1 MHISILESEQN
12 MLELRSDVMENINQ
26 EHKNVVMFKKQSQ
39 TKEVWRRFKKNKGAL
54 IGLVMLSAILII
66 LLLADFITP
75 YETATKQQLAI
86 KLQPPSFEHIMGT
99 DSYGRDVFARV
110 VHGGRT
116 SLTIAILATISSC
129 ILGSTLGAIAG
140 YFGGKVDSIIMRSLD
155 IFMSVPDILFTMAVV
170 FALGAN
176 FVNLLIALT
185 LAYFT
190 NYVRLVR
197 SQVLNLA
204 EQDYVEA
211 ARAGG
216 SGSAR
221 IIISHIIPNAM
232 GVIIVNTTLNIA
244 KIILYQSTLSF
255 LGLGMP
261 PPAPEWGLML
271 AEAREFMRTAP
282 HLLFLPSLA
291 IVLSACSVNLI
302 GDGLRDALDPH
313 LKS

>member
-1 MHISILESEQN
+1 MSEN
-12 MLELRSDVMENINQ
+12 VTTSASVPQ
-26 EHKNVVMFKKQSQ
+26 EHVEFKRQSQ
-39 TKEVWRRFKKNKGAL
+39 VKEVWRRFRKNKGSMVGL
-54 IGLVMLSAILII
+54 ILLII
-66 LLLADFITP
+66 IALLLICAPLLVD
-75 YETATKQQLAI
+75 YEDAVTMNMSVKLA
-86 KLQPPSFEHIMGT
+86 KPSAEHWLGL
-99 DSYGRDVFARV
+99 DSYGRDLLARV
-110 VHGGRT
+110 LYGGRT
-116 SLTIAILATISSC
+116 SIGIAVLATISSC
-129 ILGSTLGAIAG
+129 IVGSTLGAIAG
-140 YFGGKVDSIIMRSLD
+140 YFGGKVDNIIMRALD

-197 SQVLNLA
+197 SQILSLS
-204 EQDYVEA
+204 ELEYVEA

-221 IIISHIIPNAM
+221 IILSHIFPNAI
-232 GVIIVNTTLNIA
+232 GVIIVNTTLNVA
-244 KIILYQSTLSF
+244 KIILYESTLGF

-261 PPAPEWGLML
+261 PPAPEWGQII
-271 AEAREFMRTAP
+271 ADAREYMRAAP
-282 HLLFLPSLA
+282 HMLLFPALA
-291 IVLSACSVNLI
+291 IVITACSVNLV

>member
-1 MHISILESEQN
+1 MA
-12 MLELRSDVMENINQ
+12 R
-26 EHKNVVMFKKQSQ
+26 
-39 TKEVWRRFKKNKGAL
+39 
-54 IGLVMLSAILII
+54 
-66 LLLADFITP
+66 LL
-75 YETATKQQLAI
+75 
-86 KLQPPSFEHIMGT
+86 
-99 DSYGRDVFARV
+99 
-110 VHGGRT
+110 HGGRI
-116 SLTIAILATISSC
+116 SLSIALLATFSSAV
-129 ILGSTLGAIAG
+129 LGSALGAISG
-140 YFGGKVDSIIMRSLD
+140 YFGGKVDSFIMRSLD

-170 FALGAN
+170 YALGAN
-176 FVNLLIALT
+176 FRNLLIALT

-216 SGSAR
+216 SRSAR

-232 GVIIVNTTLNIA
+232 GVIIVNTTLNVA

-261 PPAPEWGLML
+261 PPQPEWGLML
-271 AEAREFMRTAP
+271 SEAREFMRTAP
-282 HLLFLPSLA
+282 WLMFYPAAA
-291 IVLSACSVNLI
+291 IVITAASINLM